1 MHNESSAMMTVQYK
15 ISPSNL
21 NSHLFDVSIHFQS
34 EADKTYTLSLPAWL
48 PGSYMIRDFAK
59 NIITINAKDEQNSQL
74 DLQAIDKQTWQ
85 VTATNKQT
93 NIHYQ
98 VFAFDLSV
106 RTAYLDTQRGFFN
119 GSSTFL
125 AIEELID
132 HACSLQISAPS
143 DNTDWRVAT
152 GLPRGNNTTKYAFG
166 EYEAD
171 DYAHLI
177 DCPVAIGNFD
187 SFEFEVE
194 GVVHHMVFTSKH
206 YGDRARISSD
216 VSKLCQHHINLF
228 GEAPFK
234 EYWFITHLLADGFGG
249 LEHKNSTIL
258 QASRFDLPN
267 PNKPNELSEDYQA
280 FLSLCSHEYFHAW
293 NVCRIKPKAFI
304 PYQLDQESYTEQLWA
319 YEGITSYYDDFSLF
333 RAGLITFEAYL
344 TILSKA
350 ATRVYRGKG
359 ELKQSVTQS
368 SFYTWTKFYQQGPDA
383 VNNIVSYYV
392 KGSLIALWLDLT
404 IREKS
409 AGQYSLDN
417 LMKELW
423 IHFGRPN
430 VGTQQEDFI
439 NIVNILCNEDI
450 SDDFKNLLNTAKR
463 VELTELLSKVGVS
476 FNTSKFKELNKIE
489 TIETTD
495 YVPYIG
501 AQYKP
506 QPVGLKVS
514 QVIEDSPAAKAGIAV
529 NDVIIAVDKMHATEK
544 SLQKLANYLPEN
556 SEVACHYLRDDQL
569 LTSTLQFTDSPLT
582 GVILS
587 EIDQTLSQKWQ
598 III

>member
-1 MHNESSAMMTVQYK
+1 MTIQYK

-59 NIITINAKDEQNSQL
+59 NLIAINATDEQNNQL
-74 DLQAIDKQTWQ
+74 ELHAIDKQTWQ
-85 VTATNKQT
+85 VTAKNKQT
-93 NIHYQ
+93 TLNYQ

-106 RTAYLDTQRGFFN
+106 RTAYLDNQRGFFN

-125 AIEELID
+125 AIEELKEQ
-132 HACSLQISAPS
+132 ACSLHISSPS
-143 DNTDWRVAT
+143 DHSHWRVAT
-152 GLPRGNNTTKYAFG
+152 GLPRSKNTAKYAFG
-166 EYEAD
+166 EYYAD

-177 DCPVAIGNFD
+177 DCPVAIGDFD

-194 GVVHHMVFTSKH
+194 GVIHHMVFTSKH

-228 GEAPFK
+228 GEVPFK

-267 PNKPNELSEDYQA
+267 PNTPHELSDDYQA

-293 NVCRIKPKAFI
+293 NICRIKPKAFI
-304 PYQLDQESYTEQLWA
+304 PYQLDKESYTEQLWA

-333 RAGLITFEAYL
+333 RAGIITFEAYL
-344 TILSKA
+344 AILSKA

-409 AGQYSLDN
+409 SGQYSLDH

-430 VGTQQEDFI
+430 IGTQQDDFI

-463 VELTELLSKVGVS
+463 VELSELLSKVGVS
-476 FNTSKFKELNKIE
+476 FNTSKFKELNKME
-489 TIETTD
+489 TIITTN

-501 AQYKP
+501 AHYKP
-506 QPVGLKVS
+506 QSIGLKVS
-514 QVIEDSPAAKAGIAV
+514 QVIEDSPAAKASLAV
-529 NDVIIAVDKMHATEK
+529 NDVIIAVDNMHATEK
-544 SLQKLANYLPEN
+544 SIQQLANYLPEN
-556 SEVACHYLRDDQL
+556 SEVICHYLRDDQL

-582 GVILS
+582 GVTLS
-587 EIDQTLSQKWQ
+587 ETDKALSQKWQ
-598 III
+598 VII